1 MMGGFIPGAMASY
14 DSRRVATKSP
24 RGGQFGIKLSKGNR
38 QAKNIYDKFMYGTY
52 KGQKADS
59 NAHKYESE
67 QNGFS
72 EINDIHDY
80 IDPNIFLMQK
90 GIYLMTHQGRKSP
103 PKLGQEAYDT
113 FDLEET
119 S

>member
-14 DSRRVATKSP
+14 NRDSTKSP

-52 KGQKADS
+52 KGQKSDS
-59 NAHKYESE
+59 NVNKYESE

-72 EINDIHDY
+72 EINDIHDF
-80 IDPNIFLMQK
+80 IDQT
-90 GIYLMTHQGRKSP
+90 GIHPMTHH
-103 PKLGQEAYDT
+103 GQE
-113 FDLEET
+113 
-119 S
+119 